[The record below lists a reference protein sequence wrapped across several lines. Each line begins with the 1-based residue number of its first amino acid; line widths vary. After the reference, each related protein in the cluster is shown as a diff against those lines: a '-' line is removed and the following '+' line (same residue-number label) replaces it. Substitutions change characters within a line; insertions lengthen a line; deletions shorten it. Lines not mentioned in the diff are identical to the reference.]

1 MKYCRVCLE
10 PNTRPN
16 SKFSARGICPA
27 CEYFQICKKVD
38 WNGRYEKLEEIIK
51 KYKIQKLNHHN
62 CIIGVSGGK
71 DSTRQALWV
80 REKLGLNP
88 LLVCLSYP
96 PQQISTRGADNISNL
111 ISLGFDLVSISPGP
125 ITWRKLIKEGF
136 FRFSN
141 WARSSELALF
151 ASVPQ
156 IAIKYNIPLIFWG
169 ENPALQVGDLNTLGR
184 SGYDG
189 NNLRNSNTL
198 VSGHKWMLDS
208 GFDIN
213 HILPY
218 IYPSL
223 NDFKSANIQ
232 IIFLGWFLKDWSLLN
247 NGIFSSLSGL
257 KIRSE
262 GADQTGDLY
271 GISNLDED
279 WHNLNQMIKYYK
291 FGFGKVTEYV
301 NEEIR
306 SGSISREDAIILVE
320 RYDGKC
326 SKQYIQSFCDF
337 IKITE
342 NKFWTHIHKNL
353 NKDLF
358 YINPKGVIKNKFK
371 VGVGL

>member
-1 MKYCRVCLE
+1 
-10 PNTRPN
+10 
-16 SKFSARGICPA
+16 
-27 CEYFQICKKVD
+27 
-38 WNGRYEKLEEIIK
+38 
-51 KYKIQKLNHHN
+51 
-62 CIIGVSGGK
+62 
-71 DSTRQALWV
+71 
-80 REKLGLNP
+80 
-88 LLVCLSYP
+88 
-96 PQQISTRGADNISNL
+96 
-111 ISLGFDLVSISPGP
+111 
-125 ITWRKLIKEGF
+125 
-136 FRFSN
+136 
-141 WARSSELALF
+141 
-151 ASVPQ
+151 
-156 IAIKYNIPLIFWG
+156 
-169 ENPALQVGDLNTLGR
+169 
-184 SGYDG
+184 
-189 NNLRNSNTL
+189 
-198 VSGHKWMLDS
+198 
-208 GFDIN
+208 
-213 HILPY
+213 
-218 IYPSL
+218 
-223 NDFKSANIQ
+223 
-232 IIFLGWFLKDWSLLN
+232 LKDWSLLN